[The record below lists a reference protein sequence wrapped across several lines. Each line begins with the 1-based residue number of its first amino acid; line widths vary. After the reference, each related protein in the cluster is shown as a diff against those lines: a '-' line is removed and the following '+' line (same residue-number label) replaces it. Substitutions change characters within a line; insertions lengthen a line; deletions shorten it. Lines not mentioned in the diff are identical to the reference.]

1 MSSSTDRV
9 TINDIRQESQSPPIT
24 SSIPNQ
30 LPQNVNNVNDFQS
43 MLQNISIE
51 TLKNLQLLQKLPP
64 IKSISDVKDLE
75 NIKTPTILLYCP
87 PTQLS
92 SSQQQQQQQ
101 RQQVQQTNINELNK
115 SNALTN
121 LTSPVT
127 KTENPYDMLKNA
139 SSVPVVNVSS
149 TVKDGNE
156 ENRERI
162 FHCPYDN
169 CNKTYFKNSHLKTH
183 IRSHTG
189 KFILF
194 DISSLGKSFYFRNGI
209 CFTNVFICRI
219 CYRISESIESTWNI
233 YIKRVKQKAWKN
245 QWKDLNVNNIS

>member
-1 MSSSTDRV
+1 
-9 TINDIRQESQSPPIT
+9 
-24 SSIPNQ
+24 
-30 LPQNVNNVNDFQS
+30 

-87 PTQLS
+87 PTQS
-92 SSQQQQQQQ
+92 PPPQQQQQQQ
-101 RQQVQQTNINELNK
+101 RQQVPQTNINELNK
-115 SNALTN
+115 SNTLTNN
-121 LTSPVT
+121 LTSPVL
-127 KTENPYDMLKNA
+127 KTENPYDTLKNV

-189 KFILF
+189 K
-194 DISSLGKSFYFRNGI
+194 
-209 CFTNVFICRI
+209 
-219 CYRISESIESTWNI
+219 SIP
-233 YIKRVKQKAWKN
+233 
-245 QWKDLNVNNIS
+245 

>member
-30 LPQNVNNVNDFQS
+30 LPQCVNSVNDFQS

-92 SSQQQQQQQ
+92 SQQQQQQQ

-115 SNALTN
+115 SNTLTN

-127 KTENPYDMLKNA
+127 KTENPYDMLKNT

-219 CYRISESIESTWNI
+219 CYIEFRKALNRHGTFTLNERSKKSGKILGRI
-233 YIKRVKQKAWKN
+233 
-245 QWKDLNVNNIS
+245 

>member
-1 MSSSTDRV
+1 
-9 TINDIRQESQSPPIT
+9 
-24 SSIPNQ
+24 
-30 LPQNVNNVNDFQS
+30 

-87 PTQLS
+87 PS
-92 SSQQQQQQQ
+92 ESPPPQQQQQQQ
-101 RQQVQQTNINELNK
+101 APQTNINELNK
-115 SNALTN
+115 TNTLTTN
-121 LTSPVT
+121 LTSPVL
-127 KTENPYDMLKNA
+127 KTENPYDMLKNPPTI
-139 SSVPVVNVSS
+139 PVVNVSS
-149 TVKDGNE
+149 TVKDGSE

-189 KFILF
+189 KLIL
-194 DISSLGKSFYFRNGI
+194 I
-209 CFTNVFICRI
+209 
-219 CYRISESIESTWNI
+219 
-233 YIKRVKQKAWKN
+233 
-245 QWKDLNVNNIS
+245 